1 MSIPDFDQASLI
13 AFFSQYAYQPGIV
26 YTFIILVMLASSF
39 GLPLPEEITLVSSGL
54 VAYLAKNPAK
64 FPPPYPGAEPVEVTT
79 LMFVAFFA
87 VFGSDLLVYLIGRI
101 FGNKVM
107 KSKWMSKYV
116 EGKTYKMIDN
126 WFKKYGSWC
135 CGIFRFTPGIRF
147 PGHLMC
153 GVLKVPLYTF
163 VMVDGL
169 AALVSVPTQ
178 IYFVATYGEV
188 MLEKMQEFKI
198 VILIVLAILAVVWFV
213 RKRIKARTSS

>member
-13 AFFSQYAYQPGIV
+13 AFFSQYAYQPEIV
-26 YTFIILVMLASSF
+26 YLFVVLVMLASSF
-39 GLPLPEEITLVSSGL
+39 GFPLPEEITLVSSGL
-54 VAYLAKNPAK
+54 VAYLAQNPAQ
-64 FPPPYPGAEPVEVTT
+64 FPPPYPGAQPVEVNT
-79 LMFVAFFA
+79 LMLVAFFA
-87 VFGSDLLVYLIGRI
+87 VFGSDLLVYLIGRF
-101 FGNKVM
+101 FGNKLM
-107 KSKWMSKYV
+107 KSKFMLKHI
-116 EGKTYKMIDN
+116 EGKTFKMIDN

-147 PGHLMC
+147 TGHLMC
-153 GVLKVPLYTF
+153 GILKVPLYTF
-163 VMVDGL
+163 VFVDGL

-198 VILIVLAILAVVWFV
+198 IIIIVLATLGVIWFV